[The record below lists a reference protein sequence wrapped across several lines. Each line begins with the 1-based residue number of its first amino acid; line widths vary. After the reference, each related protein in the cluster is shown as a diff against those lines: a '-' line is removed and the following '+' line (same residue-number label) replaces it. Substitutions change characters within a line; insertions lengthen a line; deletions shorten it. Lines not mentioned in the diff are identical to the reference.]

1 MNQQKELLNKAIQ
14 SSLSDTKEA
23 AQDIYMEKNPKK
35 AINLLYDKIP
45 KTTRDSAEDEFMKK
59 FNRKPETSTEKMLI
73 LEGEFTYAKG
83 GLVRQMQAVMYKP

>member
-1 MNQQKELLNKAIQ
+1 
-14 SSLSDTKEA
+14 
-23 AQDIYMEKNPKK
+23 
-35 AINLLYDKIP
+35 
-45 KTTRDSAEDEFMKK
+45 MKK